1 MTAGQTS
8 SRSGSL
14 HLDKELGR
22 AGLPVEKVGN
32 SLPLQ
37 TFIFFSQYQSYVS
50 FHCQTY
56 GQPLMRLTLLLL
68 NMQVVLKQVKLAIVM
83 NT

>member
-22 AGLPVEKVGN
+22 AGLPVEKIGN
-32 SLPLQ
+32 NLPLQ
-37 TFIFFSQYQSYVS
+37 IFIFFFTVPELCILSLPDIWAAPNEAYIIA
-50 FHCQTY
+50 T
-56 GQPLMRLTLLLL
+56 
-68 NMQVVLKQVKLAIVM
+68 
-83 NT
+83 

>member
-1 MTAGQTS
+1 MAAGQPS
-8 SRSGSL
+8 GRSGSL
-14 HLDKELGR
+14 RLGEELGR
-22 AGLPVEKVGN
+22 VG
-32 SLPLQ
+32 SLGKSLG
-37 TFIFFSQYQSYVS
+37 TAYSCKSLFLSQYQSYVS

-68 NMQVVLKQVKLAIVM
+68 NMQVVLKQVKLAMVM